1 MNYFELH
8 VGDYEAAT
16 AHLSM
21 LEDSAYGRMLRIY
34 YRTERPLPA
43 DVKQVCRLVRA
54 QSKPERDAVQAVLE
68 EFFELQADGW
78 HQGRADAE
86 IQQFRDGE
94 PEREARKSNEEAR
107 LKRHRE
113 ERAAL
118 FKALNDAGQH
128 APWNTG
134 MQDLRSL
141 VKALQRP
148 AATPPETATPPSPAT
163 APATSATATQT
174 PLPNTQYPE
183 NKEITSLPKR
193 EPEELGQ
200 PLRGDGHGETLEP
213 EGRPTPYGA
222 ITQALRKAGI
232 QRCNPGHLTF
242 RALVDA
248 GATADEFLAY
258 VDGALEKRDPFAYLL
273 AVVESARREAK
284 EVGDAVHRGS
294 MAPPNPAAWR
304 DTDLGV
310 RAMAAQLGMTPK
322 STELP
327 HEWVARVSHTW
338 QRKGCPALLQ
348 PTETA

>member
-1 MNYFELH
+1 MSGWIKMGVGLRRHPKVVRIAAALKADRLRVVGALH
-8 VGDYEAAT
+8 AVWCVFDEHSTDGVLPGYTAGIMDEEIGWRGFSAVMEAVGWLVEDDDGLQVPDYEDHNGAT
-16 AHLSM
+16 AKRRAL
-21 LEDSAYGRMLRIY
+21 DAQGKGKRRKKSAECPTLDD
-34 YRTERPLPA
+34 E
-43 DVKQVCRLVRA
+43 
-54 QSKPERDAVQAVLE
+54 
-68 EFFELQADGW
+68 
-78 HQGRADAE
+78 
-86 IQQFRDGE
+86 
-94 PEREARKSNEEAR
+94 
-107 LKRHRE
+107 
-113 ERAAL
+113 
-118 FKALNDAGQH
+118 DAGQMS
-128 APWNTG
+128 ASDADTTRN
-134 MQDLRSL
+134 RIE
-141 VKALQRP
+141 KRR
-148 AATPPETATPPSPAT
+148 EEEEK
-163 APATSATATQT
+163 TS
-174 PLPNTQYPE
+174 
-183 NKEITSLPKR
+183 SLPKR

-213 EGRPTPYGA
+213 EGKPTPYGA

-248 GATADEFLAY
+248 GATAEEFLAY
-258 VDGALEKRDPFAYLL
+258 VEAALEKRDPFAYLL
-273 AVVESARREAK
+273 AVVDSARREAK

-322 STELP
+322 PTELP